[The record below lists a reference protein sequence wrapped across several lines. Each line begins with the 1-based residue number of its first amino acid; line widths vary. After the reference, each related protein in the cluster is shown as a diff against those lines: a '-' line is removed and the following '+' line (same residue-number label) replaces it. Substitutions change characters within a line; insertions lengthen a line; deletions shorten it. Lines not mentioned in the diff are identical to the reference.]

1 MKMYPQGGTGQ
12 LVLAH
17 MIQYLQLHNLYLA
30 FNMAW
35 GKKKKRAWLDLRE
48 DPKVHTYEVNFKTLF
63 ELRFSNS
70 YSGT

>member
-35 GKKKKRAWLDLRE
+35 GKKKKKSMVGSQGR
-48 DPKVHTYEVNFKTLF
+48 
-63 ELRFSNS
+63 S
-70 YSGT
+70 